1 MASVD
6 HTPLHVYVR
15 DHGTVLA
22 TRPLG
27 RRAADHVR
35 AIADEPGDLILD
47 FEGVEVATPPFL
59 QELVD
64 VVHGLV
70 LRDTGT
76 GRIVVFANMNEDLAE
91 TMRYVVAKR
100 KLSVAYREGNSIELL
115 EAKPHLTET
124 LRTAQRLRSFTAPQL
139 ADKLNIENDTATQRL
154 KKLLETGAV
163 VREVDPE
170 AKQGIRHLYR
180 AATPELVGPG
190 KKPAAARS

>member
-6 HTPLHVYVR
+6 HTPLHVYLR
-15 DHGTVLA
+15 DHGIVLA

-35 AIADEPGDLILD
+35 TIADERGDVILD
-47 FEGVEVATPPFL
+47 FAGVEVATPPFL

-64 VVHGLV
+64 AVHGLV
-70 LRDTGT
+70 LRDRGT

-100 KLSVAYREGNSIELL
+100 KMSVAYREGDRIDLL
-115 EAKPHLTET
+115 EAKPHLVET
-124 LRTAQRLRSFTAPQL
+124 LRTAQRLKSFTAPQL
-139 ADKLNIENDTATQRL
+139 ADKLKIEKDTATQRL

-163 VREVDPE
+163 VREPDPE

-180 AATPELVGPG
+180 AATAEF
-190 KKPAAARS
+190 AAPRSR